1 MVKILKKKAK
11 IKANKSTKI
20 NKFPE
25 KLMKYLEAAGIPH
38 EVISHRTVYTA
49 YDTAATMKKKL
60 NEIAKSILV
69 KADKDYWLIVL
80 PADEN
85 VDFKKLGAF
94 LKKVNK
100 KEIKMIKIPGEKI
113 VTELLNLKNQ
123 TVGAFGKLHNLPVA
137 VEKNLVKAKKAIF
150 SSGDFNNS
158 VQMKVNDFIKLENA
172 LLGSFGVKK
181 KIKLIK
187 TSRIKSRISPR
198 INANF
203 KRKKTKTG
211 KK

>member
-1 MVKILKKKAK
+1 MAKKSKKIVNTKPKA
-11 IKANKSTKI
+11 A
-20 NKFPE
+20 FPE

-49 YDTAATMKKKL
+49 YDAAATMKKKL

-69 KADKDYWLIVL
+69 KADKDYWLIIL

-100 KEIKMIKIPGEKI
+100 KEVKMIKIPGEKI
-113 VTELLNLKNQ
+113 ITELLNLKNQ

-158 VQMKVNDFIKLENA
+158 VQMKVNDFIRLENA

-187 TSRIKSRISPR
+187 TSRIKARMKTSRIKRSR
-198 INANF
+198 IGTNKKN
-203 KRKKTKTG
+203 RKK
-211 KK
+211 